1 MIKAVCK
8 CRFAQIY
15 LTWEERR
22 QGKRVWLKMIID
34 LFTWYPH
41 VRPRKQQILLDNFWW
56 PTSVP
61 STHCQFLHRVLHSF
75 RWWALSQY
83 DHKRM
88 SNVTAY
94 SHTYRMPQYLRHE
107 NTKGDRFHLVWNWF
121 NAKEAATFL
130 IDTLLYEIAISPK
143 AFLQASLH
151 WPLLLRKID
160 KKKKGSSLTCTVATV
175 ALCNP

>member
-41 VRPRKQQILLDNFWW
+41 VRPRKQQMLLDNFWW

-130 IDTLLYEIAISPK
+130 IDTIVVRDSHLTQSFSSSIFALATSPEKDWQEEERLL
-143 AFLQASLH
+143 
-151 WPLLLRKID
+151 ID
-160 KKKKGSSLTCTVATV
+160 MYCSHCSTL
-175 ALCNP
+175 